1 MITNVV
7 EVLKN
12 NLYVIEHVKNDVT
25 VTYNKEE
32 FDKKVQPLTFINE
45 YYDYNKPHKVRRENS
60 DASWRL
66 VTCMCGVCEFTV
78 LNNIIELSRENKKQL
93 LVKPN
98 LRFKYFNISGKS
110 VVHVKSTK

>member
-1 MITNVV
+1 MIIANVGFRSK
-7 EVLKN
+7 ELLGLK
-12 NLYVIEHVKNDVT
+12 VGEISEGEGWD
-25 VTYNKEE
+25 E
-32 FDKKVQPLTFINE
+32 KKKKTHIVM
-45 YYDYNKPHKVRRENS
+45 KVRRENS

-66 VTCMCGVCEFTV
+66 VTCMFGVCEFTV
-78 LNNIIELSRENKKQL
+78 LNNTIELSRENKKQL